1 MANIRTEGLVK
12 RFGKFVAVD
21 HVDVNIPEGSLTAIL
36 GPSGCG
42 KTTLLRCI
50 SGLIEVDGGKVF
62 IGGKDVTHVPPFK
75 RNLGFVFQRPAMF
88 PHMSVYQNIQWGL
101 ELRKYPKEKM
111 KSRIEE
117 MLHLVH
123 LEGMEQ
129 RTYRE
134 LSGGQAQRVV
144 IARALAPEP
153 DVMLLDEPLSQL
165 DAKLRDELKLEIG
178 EIHRRTGCTI
188 LMVTHDQGEALTIA
202 DNVLLMDKGK
212 IVQVGTPIDLYRFPE
227 TVFSADFIGTNNFL
241 RGTLQEVGAQCSA
254 VLDSSSASLRVERCP
269 AGLAPGAPVW
279 VCVRADDI
287 DVIDEDMRAKFDNVV
302 SARVDRA
309 YLTGGTVI
317 VQASIGDSKIRI
329 HAGGSRRFGLLGKEG
344 SQVLCSLGNVSLI
357 ARTSEEMPSS
367 ADAGPVHRAPAGP
380 RGL

>member
-1 MANIRTEGLVK
+1 MASIRTEGLVK
-12 RFGKFVAVD
+12 RFGKFTAVD
-21 HVDVNIPEGSLTAIL
+21 QVDINIPEGSLTAIL

-50 SGLIEVDGGKVF
+50 SGLVDVDAGQVF
-62 IGGKDVTHVPPFK
+62 IGANDVTHVPPYK

-88 PHMSVYQNIQWGL
+88 PHMTVHQNVLWALQ
-101 ELRKYPKEKM
+101 LRKWPKQKM
-111 KSRIEE
+111 ESRIQE
-117 MLHLVH
+117 MLRLVH
-123 LEGMEQ
+123 LEGMEK
-129 RTYRE
+129 RTYGE

-178 EIHRRTGCTI
+178 EIHRRTGATI

-202 DNVLLMDKGK
+202 DNVLLMDRGK
-212 IVQVGTPIDLYRFPE
+212 IVQEGTPLDLYRYPE
-227 TVFSADFIGTNNFL
+227 TEFSADFIGTNNFL
-241 RGTLQEVGAQCSA
+241 RGNLAEAGLHPTARLEG
-254 VLDSSSASLRVERCP
+254 SASVLHVERSP

-287 DVIDEDMRAKFDNVV
+287 DVIDEDQRVKFENVV
-302 SARVDRA
+302 TARIDQA

-317 VQASIGDSKIRI
+317 VQASVNGAKLRV
-329 HAGGSRRFGLLGKEG
+329 HAGGSRRFNLLGKEG
-344 SQVLCSLGNVSLI
+344 SQILCALGNVSLL
-357 ARTSEEMPSS
+357 ARTSDVTPSS
-367 ADAGPVHRAPAGP
+367 VEAEPEA
-380 RGL
+380 RG